1 MKIILV
7 TNNSIYGRYF
17 ASEIARLAA
26 PDQIIIETGRPSNKF
41 YVNKLRKVGP
51 LNFVFQYWL
60 NLWFAREGARNLP
73 DMILPEHI
81 EVENINRHQ
90 LDPEDLL
97 IGFGTS
103 YITPKTLKRQKN
115 GFLNLHT
122 GLLPE
127 YRGVKSEFWALYNR
141 DYKNAGW
148 TLHYM
153 VSRLDAGDII
163 IRQKTEATVE
173 NPGELRCK
181 IIQEAVLV
189 IAEFIGRVRSEGI
202 ESIQREPQDETKA
215 RYYTTPTYGE
225 WRRYRKQSGLK

>member
-17 ASEIARLAA
+17 AAEIHRLAKI
-26 PDQIIIETGRPSNKF
+26 DQVIIETGRPSNKF
-41 YVNKLRKVGP
+41 YINKLKKVGP
-51 LNFVFQYWL
+51 INFVFQYWL
-60 NLWFAREGARNLP
+60 NRWFAAQGEKYLP
-73 DMILPEHI
+73 DKQLPEHI

-103 YITPKTLKRQKN
+103 YIIPRTLKRQKN

-127 YRGVKSEFWALYNR
+127 YRGVKSEFWALHNR
-141 DYKNAGW
+141 DYENAGW

-153 VSRLDAGDII
+153 VSKLDAGDII
-163 IRQKTEATVE
+163 IRKQTSVTDE
-173 NPGELRCK
+173 NPGQLRCK
-181 IIQEAVLV
+181 IVREAVPV
-189 IAEFIGRVRSEGI
+189 IAEFISKVRSGGI
-202 ESIQREPQDETKA
+202 QSIERHPQDKNLA
-215 RYYTTPTYGE
+215 RYYTTPTLKE
-225 WRRYRKQSGLK
+225 WRAYKKHLEGK